1 MREKCFGDWMAGA
14 DLRLC
19 GIGYFGWLP
28 GAAAVPTHI
37 PSCFLADISYR
48 YQALPL
54 AHQPAHS
61 SNPKALRHTLAV
73 ASAGHPVTF
82 EAAYA
87 LTGR

>member
-1 MREKCFGDWMAGA
+1 MAGA
-14 DLRLC
+14 DLRRC

-37 PSCFLADISYR
+37 PSYFLADISYR

-61 SNPKALRHTLAV
+61 PNPKPISFGICSRFVSAPSKLKSDANLFRLATSV
-73 ASAGHPVTF
+73 LLMA
-82 EAAYA
+82 
-87 LTGR
+87 